1 VRRDPARSA
10 DLFGARAEPTPAP
23 APAAEPAFFGSG
35 ASKPAGQRDENSM
48 LFSLSALT
56 AKAPSSFAG
65 QTTATKEDS
74 GLIDLRALGANSSSG
89 QSDLLVDSVALL
101 PLGAPPPP
109 PQAQMLV
116 APSVGTSIAPPP
128 AKSKTPLFIGLG
140 AVVALVAVAGAYFAT
155 RPDPTPPAPVVAA
168 TTTAEVAPTAAPT
181 AEPTAEPTAA
191 AASASAAPSAAPV
204 ATNRPS
210 GGGKPAGGGKPT
222 GGTSGDPG
230 AKPTS
235 TAPPKP
241 TAPAR
246 GNCGCAPSD
255 LMCAMRCSAGK

>member
-1 VRRDPARSA
+1 LVLGPS
-10 DLFGARAEPTPAP
+10 PHPAP

-210 GGGKPAGGGKPT
+210 GGGKPAGGGQT
-222 GGTSGDPG
+222 HGRHQRRSRREADVHG
-230 AKPTS
+230 APEADCAS
-235 TAPPKP
+235 PWQLRLRPLRPHVRDALLGRQV
-241 TAPAR
+241 AR
-246 GNCGCAPSD
+246 ASC
-255 LMCAMRCSAGK
+255 